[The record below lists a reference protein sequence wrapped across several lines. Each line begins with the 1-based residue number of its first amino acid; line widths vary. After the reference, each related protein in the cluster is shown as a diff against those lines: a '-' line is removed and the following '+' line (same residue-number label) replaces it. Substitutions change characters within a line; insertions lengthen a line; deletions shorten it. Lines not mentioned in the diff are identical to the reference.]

1 MSDTLNIEVTQVPE
15 APEFPFQGPYQLN
28 GLEDNDTV
36 VYWTDVNASDP
47 EGSTLTWS
55 LHTPPDASKGSLIL
69 SADGFTY
76 SPVANQYGDSDFIL
90 TVSDSVLSSDLNFTV
105 YVQPVN
111 DPPSI
116 EYDEVAYPYFNTGLI
131 EIFESTESNRTL
143 DIIQLDANDSQDGE
157 PNPAGV
163 TWNLAAKDD
172 NASHTDVDLFY
183 VSEAGMVSFLAFPDY
198 ETLLSES
205 GNRDFEFK
213 VYNLGNQFDFMK
225 VGISE
230 SSRESLEEAGF
241 NINIPISKVN
251 VEPMVAPAKVRIQIR
266 TPKTQGWTDAYH
278 TLDFYAESDFSC
290 KNGGCDRESQM
301 ITIYVRGIYLPGFEI
316 IPALSMVA
324 LAAAVAG
331 RRFINAE
338 DEEEEWR
345 EAAPGL

>member
-1 MSDTLNIEVTQVPE
+1 M
-15 APEFPFQGPYQLN
+15 
-28 GLEDNDTV
+28 
-36 VYWTDVNASDP
+36 
-47 EGSTLTWS
+47 S

-172 NASHTDVDLFY
+172 NASHTDADLFY

-213 VYNLGNQFDFMK
+213 VYLTDRM
-225 VGISE
+225 E
-230 SSRESLEEAGF
+230 
-241 NINIPISKVN
+241 IP
-251 VEPMVAPAKVRIQIR
+251 PPRI
-266 TPKTQGWTDAYH
+266 
-278 TLDFYAESDFSC
+278 
-290 KNGGCDRESQM
+290 
-301 ITIYVRGIYLPGFEI
+301 
-316 IPALSMVA
+316 
-324 LAAAVAG
+324 
-331 RRFINAE
+331 
-338 DEEEEWR
+338 
-345 EAAPGL
+345 